1 MDARSG
7 IMKPMNPTLPPLIR
21 ALLAPQRYPHPVQR
35 VELAETHISW
45 VLLAGELAYKIKKP
59 LKLPFLD
66 FSTLAQRRL
75 SCADELR
82 LNRRFAPDIYLDVIG
97 IFGTPENPQWQGEGA
112 PIEYAVKMRR
122 FDEAGRLDRVCARR
136 ELQPSH
142 LSALADT
149 LAVFH
154 DTAAIAAAASH
165 FGQPQT
171 IAAPARDNFDDLLR
185 LLPHPGLQARLAAV
199 RAWTETQL
207 GQLAP
212 LMRARQKA
220 GRVRECHGDLHLAN
234 LVLTGERRV
243 TMFDCI
249 EFNDDLR
256 WIDVAS
262 DIAFLYMDLLAH
274 GEPGL
279 ANWWVNEALSR
290 SGDYEAAPL
299 LRFYAVYRAMVRAK
313 VTAIH
318 NAQRQDKTRDNDNEA
333 LAYLALAERLIA
345 PPPVRLIITHGLS
358 GSGKTVASSQ
368 LLQSDPQAA
377 TLRLR
382 SDVERKRLFGLAGA
396 ARSGSAFNA
405 GIYTPEARLRTYARL
420 HTLAALLLR
429 AHWSVIVDAAFLKQA
444 ERAAF
449 RALAEKAG
457 AAFAILAPQ
466 ATPAQLR
473 ERIETRNA
481 LGHDASE
488 ATLAVLAQ
496 QLQTLEPLTA
506 DETRFVLGSAVG
518 AQTGQTGYADTR

>member
-1 MDARSG
+1 
-7 IMKPMNPTLPPLIR
+7 MKPMNPTLPPLIR
-21 ALLAPQRYPHPVQR
+21 ALLAPQRYPDYPNAVQR
-35 VELAETHISW
+35 VELVETHISW
-45 VLLAGELAYKIKKP
+45 VLLAGEFAYKIKKP

-97 IFGTPENPQWQGEGA
+97 IFGTPENPQWQGESA

-122 FDEAGRLDRVCARR
+122 FDETGRLDRVCARHG
-136 ELQPSH
+136 LLPSH

-149 LAVFH
+149 LAAFH
-154 DTAAIAAAASH
+154 DTAAIAPAASH

-171 IAAPARDNFDDLLR
+171 IAAPALDNFDDLLR
-185 LLPHPGLQARLAAV
+185 LLPQPGLQARLAAV
-199 RAWTETQL
+199 RAWTEAQL
-207 GQLAP
+207 RQLTP
-212 LMRARQKA
+212 LMRARQQA

-234 LVLTGERRV
+234 LVLTGERV

-256 WIDVAS
+256 WIDVVS

-274 GEPGL
+274 DEPGL
-279 ANWWVNEALSR
+279 ADWWVNEALSR

-313 VTAIH
+313 VTATH
-318 NAQRQDKTRDNDNEA
+318 NAQRQDKTRDDASEA
-333 LAYLALAERLIA
+333 LAYLALAERLMA
-345 PPPVRLIITHGLS
+345 PPQVRLVITHGLS
-358 GSGKTVASSQ
+358 GSGKTVAASQ

-420 HTLAALLLR
+420 RTLAALLLR
-429 AHWSVIVDAAFLKQA
+429 AGWSVIVDAAFLKRA
-444 ERAAF
+444 ERAEF

-473 ERIETRNA
+473 ERIQTRSA
-481 LGHDASE
+481 LGRDASE
-488 ATLAVLAQ
+488 ATLEVLTQ

-506 DETRFVLGSAVG
+506 DEAEFVV
-518 AQTGQTGYADTR
+518 